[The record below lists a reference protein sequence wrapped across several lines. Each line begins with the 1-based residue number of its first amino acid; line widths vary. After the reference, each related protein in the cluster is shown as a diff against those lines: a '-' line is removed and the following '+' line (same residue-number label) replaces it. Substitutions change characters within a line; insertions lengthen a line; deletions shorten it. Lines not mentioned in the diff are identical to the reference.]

1 MRELFFK
8 LIIDKYVRRA
18 DHMPDTALKAEDRED
33 WALTSRSVWPETG
46 SK

>member
-1 MRELFFK
+1 MHDF
-8 LIIDKYVRRA
+8 DKYVRRA